1 MGLYDK
7 LVAGR
12 WLDGGGAVCNVRHPD
27 FGATGDGY
35 TDDRNALAAA
45 DAAPGPNVLP
55 AGVYR
60 VGSDLVLS
68 SATRLE
74 HGAMLRP
81 DTGVTITFNAA
92 IDTGLYHVFDLG
104 AGGQVRIA
112 SDAADRVPIEW
123 FGGSRDPAVDS
134 SQAWESWT
142 RTLLRSNATG
152 YLARGTYHIPNAP
165 ESNLSDGGTLVII
178 GDGAEVVG
186 TPAKTRLFNVP
197 LDTTVESIR
206 IVGITFR
213 DMHRGINMQSSAV
226 VDRLILRDV
235 HFHNVRVPVFA
246 LRSLS
251 SFTRPVIDYVE
262 LREVSAR
269 EGWCGF
275 YLHGLVRRAVIDGL
289 TACDLDASDAGP
301 TSQPHTRGLALG
313 YNWTPRFPHRDL
325 DEMGDYSVS
334 RLRLENLYDGRGGSQ
349 ECQGARLQGRKILVN
364 DVRGRN
370 LDNASGN
377 DCELLYLKGAEVM
390 VSHVHGVNACRRQ
403 GLVVI
408 KRVEGSPGD
417 GHHFIVRDIQH
428 FETRGVEAAAL
439 WIQAADVLVDGVMS
453 QGGCGRTEGIMDS
466 GVIST
471 HHGHYDSI
479 TIKNV
484 TIEDNRGR
492 AGIMAQHTGRA
503 FVLENIEFVTMDGSG
518 LPGDRSLSPV
528 LVANGRSDGDGLEA
542 FFHMVRCRR
551 IEPMGSETSALV
563 RVSNV
568 ARGHESRITRLELTD
583 CVAESTHHGLV
594 VDAGLRSLRAVELY
608 NNDFSAVTGAA
619 VSMDMPADA
628 GLAARDNTGYLE
640 RKSTLN
646 PGVIAA
652 HQAVVLGP
660 ILGIHGTRPGDHVEV
675 YPPYDL
681 KGCIATGYTETD
693 DTIRI
698 VVFNPT
704 GSEVVLGAGDW
715 RVNVVKRISG

>member
-12 WLDGGGAVCNVRHPD
+12 WLDGGGAVCNVLHPD

-235 HFHNVRVPVFA
+235 HFHPCFRPP
-246 LRSLS
+246 LS
-251 SFTRPVIDYVE
+251 I
-262 LREVSAR
+262 L
-269 EGWCGF
+269 
-275 YLHGLVRRAVIDGL
+275 LH
-289 TACDLDASDAGP
+289 ASR
-301 TSQPHTRGLALG
+301 H
-313 YNWTPRFPHRDL
+313 
-325 DEMGDYSVS
+325 
-334 RLRLENLYDGRGGSQ
+334 RLR
-349 ECQGARLQGRKILVN
+349 
-364 DVRGRN
+364 
-370 LDNASGN
+370 
-377 DCELLYLKGAEVM
+377 
-390 VSHVHGVNACRRQ
+390 
-403 GLVVI
+403 
-408 KRVEGSPGD
+408 
-417 GHHFIVRDIQH
+417 
-428 FETRGVEAAAL
+428 
-439 WIQAADVLVDGVMS
+439 
-453 QGGCGRTEGIMDS
+453 
-466 GVIST
+466 
-471 HHGHYDSI
+471 
-479 TIKNV
+479 
-484 TIEDNRGR
+484 
-492 AGIMAQHTGRA
+492 
-503 FVLENIEFVTMDGSG
+503 
-518 LPGDRSLSPV
+518 
-528 LVANGRSDGDGLEA
+528 
-542 FFHMVRCRR
+542 
-551 IEPMGSETSALV
+551 
-563 RVSNV
+563 
-568 ARGHESRITRLELTD
+568 
-583 CVAESTHHGLV
+583 
-594 VDAGLRSLRAVELY
+594 
-608 NNDFSAVTGAA
+608 
-619 VSMDMPADA
+619 
-628 GLAARDNTGYLE
+628 
-640 RKSTLN
+640 
-646 PGVIAA
+646 
-652 HQAVVLGP
+652 
-660 ILGIHGTRPGDHVEV
+660 
-675 YPPYDL
+675 
-681 KGCIATGYTETD
+681 
-693 DTIRI
+693 
-698 VVFNPT
+698 
-704 GSEVVLGAGDW
+704 
-715 RVNVVKRISG
+715 